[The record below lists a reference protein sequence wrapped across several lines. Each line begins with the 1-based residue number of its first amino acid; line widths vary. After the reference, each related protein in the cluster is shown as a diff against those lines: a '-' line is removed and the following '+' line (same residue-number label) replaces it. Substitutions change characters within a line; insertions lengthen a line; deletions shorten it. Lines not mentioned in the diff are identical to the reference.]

1 MAMKRVGRVLCVMVL
16 SVGVGVAT
24 VPEPAKAS
32 GIPTVDI
39 AQIAQGLTSYITDLQ
54 GFSELIIQ
62 TGLEESQLASLLQQY
77 TQTLREYKSYLNQLR
92 SLQEFISAP
101 DWAALMKIVVQSPY
115 GKEVLGQI
123 PLLDPEGPDYNKEVR
138 QRAGEYGPV
147 PQETEMVVEGY
158 TDLGVDAGDLA
169 HIEAYNDGLN
179 QNFSKYAEQMSIVSR
194 NELAIKGREEKLE
207 KYGNELRG
215 LGEESDLATAQL
227 GVAQQNLAG
236 HQLEAIVRSLN
247 QMQLTYESPS
257 TALANRRADMV
268 DQEIER
274 LKKVHA
280 DSTNH
285 RLGRDRWATDW

>member
-1 MAMKRVGRVLCVMVL
+1 MKCVGRMLCVVVL

-24 VPEPAKAS
+24 VPAPAKAS

-39 AQIAQGLTSYITDLQ
+39 AQIVQSLTSYITDLQ

-101 DWAALMKIVVQSPY
+101 DWAALIKIVVQSPY

-147 PQETEMVVEGY
+147 PQETESVVEGY

-179 QNFSKYAEQMSIVSR
+179 QNFSKYAQQMNIVTR
-194 NELAIKGREEKLE
+194 NQKAIEEREEKV
-207 KYGNELRG
+207 NEYMDNILN
-215 LGEESDLATAQL
+215 LGDESDLATLQL
-227 GVAQQNLAG
+227 MACQILLR
-236 HQLEAIVRSLN
+236 HTQLCRGQV
-247 QMQLTYESPS
+247 
-257 TALANRRADMV
+257 
-268 DQEIER
+268 
-274 LKKVHA
+274 
-280 DSTNH
+280 
-285 RLGRDRWATDW
+285 

>member
-1 MAMKRVGRVLCVMVL
+1 MKCVGRMLCVVVL

-24 VPEPAKAS
+24 VPAPAKAS

-39 AQIAQGLTSYITDLQ
+39 AQIVQSLTSYITDLQ

-101 DWAALMKIVVQSPY
+101 DWAALIKIVVQSPY

-138 QRAGEYGPV
+138 QRAREYGPV
-147 PQETEMVVEGY
+147 PQETESVVEGY
-158 TDLGVDAGDLA
+158 TDLGVEADDLA

-179 QNFSKYAEQMSIVSR
+179 QNFSKYAQQMNIVTR
-194 NELAIKGREEKLE
+194 NQKAIEEREEKV
-207 KYGNELRG
+207 NEYMDNILN
-215 LGEESDLATAQL
+215 LGDESDLATLQL
-227 GVAQQNLAG
+227 MASQQNLAG
-236 HQLEAIVRSLN
+236 HQREAILRTLN

-257 TALANRRADMV
+257 TALANRRAGFV

-285 RLGRDRWATDW
+285 TLGRDRWATDW

>member
-1 MAMKRVGRVLCVMVL
+1 MKCVGRMLCVMVL

-24 VPEPAKAS
+24 VPAPAKAS

-39 AQIAQGLTSYITDLQ
+39 AQIVQSLTSYITDLQ

-101 DWAALMKIVVQSPY
+101 DWAALIKIVVQSPY

-147 PQETEMVVEGY
+147 PQETESVVEGY

-179 QNFSKYAEQMSIVSR
+179 QNFSKYAQQMNIVTR
-194 NELAIKGREEKLE
+194 NQKAIEEREEKV
-207 KYGNELRG
+207 NEYMDNILN
-215 LGEESDLATAQL
+215 LGDESDLATLQL
-227 GVAQQNLAG
+227 MASQQNLAG
-236 HQLEAIVRSLN
+236 HQREAILRTLN

-257 TALANRRADMV
+257 TALANRRAGFV

-285 RLGRDRWATDW
+285 TLGRDRWATDW

>member
-1 MAMKRVGRVLCVMVL
+1 MKRVSRVLCVMVL

-24 VPEPAKAS
+24 VPGPAKAS

-39 AQIAQGLTSYITDLQ
+39 AQIVQSLTSYITDLQ

-147 PQETEMVVEGY
+147 PQETESVVEGY

-179 QNFSKYAEQMSIVSR
+179 QNFSKYAQQMNIVTR
-194 NELAIKGREEKLE
+194 NQKAIEEREEKV
-207 KYGNELRG
+207 NEYMDNILN
-215 LGEESDLATAQL
+215 LGDESDLATLQL
-227 GVAQQNLAG
+227 MASQQNLAG
-236 HQLEAIVRSLN
+236 HQREAILRTLN

-257 TALANRRADMV
+257 TALANRRAGFV

-285 RLGRDRWATDW
+285 TLGRDRWATDW

>member
-1 MAMKRVGRVLCVMVL
+1 MNRVCRVLCVMVL
-16 SVGVGVAT
+16 SVGVGVGT
-24 VPEPAKAS
+24 VPDPAKAS

-39 AQIAQGLTSYITDLQ
+39 AQIVQSLTSYITDLQ

-101 DWAALMKIVVQSPY
+101 DWAALLKIIVGSPY
-115 GKEVLGQI
+115 GQEILAEI
-123 PLLDPEGPDYNKEVR
+123 PLLNPEGADYKNEVR
-138 QRAGEYGPV
+138 KRLGEYGSV
-147 PQETEMVVEGY
+147 PQETAEVVKGY
-158 TDLGVDAGDLA
+158 TDLGVEAGDLA

-179 QNFSKYAEQMSIVSR
+179 KSYAKYAQQMSIVSNNEGGITER
-194 NELAIKGREEKLE
+194 EKKFDILANELV
-207 KYGNELRG
+207 G

-227 GVAQQNLAG
+227 GVSHQNVAG
-236 HQLEAIVRSLN
+236 HQREAIIRTLN
-247 QMQLTYESPS
+247 QTLLLYESPS
-257 TALANRRADMV
+257 TALANRRAGFV

-274 LKKVHA
+274 LKKVHG

-285 RLGRDRWATDW
+285 TLGRDRWATDW